1 MKNTSNRVA
10 HLCPGRLITVEG
22 CDGSGKSTQLYLLK
36 RWLEAS
42 GHPVYFTE
50 WNSSDLI
57 KTTTKKAKKERT
69 LTPTT
74 FSLIHACDFA
84 DRYERLI
91 LPHLQAGYLVL
102 ADRYI
107 YTAFAR
113 DAVRGCDPAWIRNL
127 YRFAVQPDLTFY
139 FQASLEVSLDRILSS
154 RPELKYYEAGLDLGL
169 SGDPE
174 ESFKLFQGPIKAEY
188 DRMAGRYGFV
198 VMDATRPISDQ
209 QAEVRQIVTRLMV
222 DYKGQSSAKRV
233 CVDSAVNSR
242 PLRLAPGR
250 SPVLSE
256 VEKLIAASEER

>member
-1 MKNTSNRVA
+1 M
-10 HLCPGRLITVEG
+10 
-22 CDGSGKSTQLYLLK
+22 YLLK

-42 GHPVYFTE
+42 GHRVFFTE

-57 KTTTKKAKKERT
+57 KPTTKKAKKERA

-113 DAVRGCDPAWIRNL
+113 DAVRGCDFDWIRKV
-127 YRFAVQPDLTFY
+127 YGFAVQPDLTFY
-139 FQASLEVSLDRILSS
+139 FQAPLEVSLDRILSG
-154 RPELKYYEAGLDLGL
+154 RPELKYHEAGMDLSL
-169 SGDPE
+169 SKDPE
-174 ESFKLFQGPIKAEY
+174 ESFKLFQGLIKAEY
-188 DRMAGRYGFV
+188 DLMASRYGFV
-198 VMDATRPISDQ
+198 VMDATRPISEQ
-209 QAEVRQIVTRLMV
+209 QREMRAIVARTIADYQHPSHANRAAV
-222 DYKGQSSAKRV
+222 DL
-233 CVDSAVNSR
+233 AVNSR
-242 PLRLAPGR
+242 PLRLAAVR

-256 VEKLIAASEER
+256 VENPMAASEEQKTAAHV